1 MSDAVFNSFLK
12 SVYGSGTAMH
22 HFDNHIEGG
31 FEVVGGIDDISVAS
45 IFGGMHDHD
54 SSSDSGSDSD
64 GDSDGDSGSDSG
76 MHDHD
81 SVSDDSDSG
90 SDGDGDSD
98 NDNDSDK
105 TKNCKCDSNCK
116 SDCNCEC
123 GCGDKKKMKVV
134 GSGDVPMVSGMNID
148 LNSCTTPNTLI
159 GSISLPIASIEPQ
172 SKAIGSG
179 YQGLTARDV
188 SSMIQNYR

>member
-31 FEVVGGIDDISVAS
+31 LEVVGGINDISVDS
-45 IFGGMHDHD
+45 IFGGIHDHINSTNSD
-54 SSSDSGSDSD
+54 DVSSSESGDISEPDD
-64 GDSDGDSGSDSG
+64 
-76 MHDHD
+76 
-81 SVSDDSDSG
+81 VSEPDDISEPADVNEPDDVSEPADVNEPDDV
-90 SDGDGDSD
+90 SE
-98 NDNDSDK
+98 SDK
-105 TKNCKCDSNCK
+105 PNCNCKCKGDCK
-116 SDCNCEC
+116 CE
-123 GCGDKKKMKVV
+123 DKKKTKA
-134 GSGDVPMVSGMNID
+134 GNAPMVSGMNID

-179 YQGLTARDV
+179 HQGLTAHDV